1 MSTDDEGDGYDGSS
15 MGSEP
20 QFLLRIQMM
29 MLPGPQYVP
38 ITAQGTQDKRGS

>member
-1 MSTDDEGDGYDGSS
+1 MSADDEGDEYDGSS

-20 QFLLRIQMM
+20 QFLLKIWMM

-38 ITAQGTQDKRGS
+38 ITAQGIQDKRDS